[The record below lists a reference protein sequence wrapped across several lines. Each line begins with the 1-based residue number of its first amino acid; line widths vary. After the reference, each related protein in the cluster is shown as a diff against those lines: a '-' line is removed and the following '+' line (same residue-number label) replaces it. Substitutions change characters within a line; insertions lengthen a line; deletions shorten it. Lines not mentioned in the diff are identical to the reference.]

1 MAPGAIN
8 LALGAPKLAPGLI
21 KKCIE
26 TRYLI
31 KGERNFAPWPK
42 NYKLCPDKISGLTEE
57 YLPLKSFTERLIR
70 EQNILVQKRMRYH
83 LKKEKVT

>member
-1 MAPGAIN
+1 MAPRAIN

-42 NYKLCPDKISGLTEE
+42 NYKLCPDKISGLAEE
-57 YLPLKSFTERLIR
+57 YAPLDFHIFVYVR
-70 EQNILVQKRMRYH
+70 QGAQ
-83 LKKEKVT
+83 

>member
-42 NYKLCPDKISGLTEE
+42 NYKLCPDKISGLAEE
-57 YLPLKSFTERLIR
+57 YPPLAVAVVAVAVVDAAVVPAAI
-70 EQNILVQKRMRYH
+70 
-83 LKKEKVT
+83 